1 MTMPSLFSRY
11 SRDCSYPGLWLG
23 LLVPLLLLRTGQRAL
38 AIDMITSLTVL
49 FLIFMK
55 VNSVLFISLG
65 VYSSSLLTCVLDNSL
80 SFRSA
85 FVLGFT
91 MCCTRSLLRLFP
103 KTFTIGEALL
113 LVHLLIVF
121 IHSSPLFL
129 IVFICSYIIEQYA
142 IPCTPYSIL
151 FAFLSVL
158 FLVSSLLTH
167 LFPDFCSLYKLKFQQ
182 FFTCFLIRSNFLLLI
197 LWGSLLVLCICI
209 IWMYRQPASS
219 QSENE
224 EYDRPIVPTKIFQS
238 DGLQAEQ
245 SRTCDSDPLRFS
257 PSNDAISDTVC
268 QTPEHL
274 YTCCIPRTPFWLR
287 KVFHF
292 AIGLVFV
299 LGLFYSPQ
307 LLSFSSA
314 CLLVA
319 FGLFEWMRRRG
330 PKRWTRFLSG
340 LVDPFRDER
349 DSGALIFTPISLLLG
364 LSIPVWWPMTSGTHV
379 TIDLGVTCSEI
390 TTWTPSPL
398 AWSGVLSI
406 AVGDSMAALVGRA
419 WGRRR
424 WPGSH
429 RTLLGSVA
437 SWASQLAVW
446 LPVARIHRWYWP
458 FGLAPIT
465 VGVLTEA
472 YTEQI
477 DNLAVPLVVM
487 TMFLTVPSA

>member
-1 MTMPSLFSRY
+1 MSSLFSRY
-11 SRDCSYPGLWLG
+11 SRDCPYSGLWLG
-23 LLVPLLLLRTGQRAL
+23 LLVPFLLLRTGQRAL
-38 AIDMITSLTVL
+38 AIDMLTSVTVL
-49 FLIFMK
+49 FLIFMR
-55 VNSVLFISLG
+55 VNSVLFISAG
-65 VYSSSLLTCVLDNSL
+65 VYSSSLLTCIFDNSL

-91 MCCTRSLLRLFP
+91 VCCTRSLLRLFP

-142 IPCTPYSIL
+142 IPCTPCSVL
-151 FAFLSVL
+151 LAFLSVL

-167 LFPDFCSLYKLKFQQ
+167 LSPDFCSLYKLKFQH
-182 FFTCFLIRSNFLLLI
+182 FFTCFLIWSNFLLLI
-197 LWGSLLVLCICI
+197 VWSSLLLLCICI
-209 IWMYRQPASS
+209 TWMYRQPAST

-224 EYDRPIVPTKIFQS
+224 EYAERIAPAKIFQS

-245 SRTCDSDPLRFS
+245 SGICDSDPFHFS
-257 PSNDAISDTVC
+257 SSNDAISDTIC
-268 QTPEHL
+268 RTPKRL
-274 YTCCIPRTPFWLR
+274 YTYRIPRTPFWLR

-292 AIGLVFV
+292 AIGLVFT

-314 CLLVA
+314 CLLIA

-330 PKRWTRFLSG
+330 PKRWTRLLSG

-379 TIDLGVTCSEI
+379 TVDLGVACSDV

-429 RTLLGSVA
+429 RTLLGSIA
-437 SWASQLAVW
+437 SWTSQLALW

-477 DNLAVPLVVM
+477 DNLTVPLVVM
-487 TMFLTVPSA
+487 TMFLDTPSA